1 MDSVSIFWLLLTL
14 YLIFFLIATRCV
26 TDIFLLFIFDLM
38 NKTALSTL
46 FLILSQLI
54 IMLFDRKYQS
64 AQFNQISVT

>member
-1 MDSVSIFWLLLTL
+1 M
-14 YLIFFLIATRCV
+14 

-54 IMLFDRKYQS
+54 IMLFDRKY
-64 AQFNQISVT
+64 